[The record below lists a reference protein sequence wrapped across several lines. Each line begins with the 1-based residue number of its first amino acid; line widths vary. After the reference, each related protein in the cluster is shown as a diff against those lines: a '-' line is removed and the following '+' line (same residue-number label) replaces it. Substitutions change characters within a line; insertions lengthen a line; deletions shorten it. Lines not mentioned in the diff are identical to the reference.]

1 MKVKG
6 FLKDVG
12 GASRVTKRRQQNFDN
27 ASATPK
33 PYDPIGAVAK
43 ALHPGFISMK
53 VTDVRDA
60 SPTARTIRFEA
71 PHFPY
76 FMAGQF
82 MTLRLKIGDSL
93 VTRPYSISSSP
104 FQTLGEHPFVEI
116 TIRKPRENGFVADY
130 LYDNVKVGDEFEG
143 EVGLGEF
150 HYGPIRDAHNV
161 VALAGGSGI
170 TPFLS
175 MAREI
180 RFGKLDMNLTILFGS
195 VSEDDIILR
204 KELEECVCDKVKVV
218 HVLSGDNP
226 NWKGE
231 RGFLSA
237 ELIKKYSEGDTTYFV
252 CGPQVMYNFVRKAL
266 EELKVPARRIRF
278 EVFGAP
284 RDITTFEGYPVEL
297 ADKEFRLTVCQ
308 GIHETVIPA
317 KANEPI
323 AVALERAGLK
333 IHTACRS
340 GACGFC
346 RVKVL
351 SGTFYVCPVGDG
363 RRAADKDFGYVHSCA
378 TYPTS
383 DIKIKLNI
391 D

>member
-1 MKVKG
+1 MKIKG

-12 GASRVTKRRQQNFDN
+12 GAGRVTKRRQEVFDN
-27 ASATPK
+27 ASSSPK

-43 ALHPGFISMK
+43 ALHPGFLRFK
-53 VTDVRDA
+53 VEEVRVA
-60 SPTARTIRFEA
+60 SPTAKTIRFVA

-82 MTLRLKIGDSL
+82 MTIRLQIGDSL

-104 FQTLGEHPFVEI
+104 FQTRGEHPFVEI
-116 TIRKPRENGFVADY
+116 TVRKPRADGFVADY

-150 HYGPIRDAHNV
+150 HYDAIRDAKNV

-180 RFGKLDMNLTILFGS
+180 AFGKLDMNLTILFGS
-195 VSEDDIILR
+195 VSEEDIILR
-204 KELEECVCDKVKVV
+204 EELEKCVCDKVNVV

-231 RGFLSA
+231 KGFINA
-237 ELIKKYSEGDTTYFV
+237 ELIQKYTHGDTTYFV
-252 CGPQVMYNFVRKAL
+252 CGPQAMYDFVRKEL
-266 EELKVPARRIRF
+266 EKLKVPARRIRF
-278 EVFGAP
+278 EVFGTP
-284 RDITTFEGYPVEL
+284 RDITKAEGFPLDKADKTFE
-297 ADKEFRLTVCQ
+297 LTVVQ

-317 KANEPI
+317 KATEPI
-323 AVALERAGLK
+323 AVALERSGLK
-333 IHTACRS
+333 VHTACRS

-346 RVKVL
+346 RVLVL
-351 SGTFYVCPVGDG
+351 EGDFFVCPTGDG

-378 TYPTS
+378 TYPLS
-383 DIKIKLNI
+383 NIKIKLNI
-391 D
+391 E

>member
-12 GASRVTKRRQQNFDN
+12 GASRVTKRRQEVYDA
-27 ASATPK
+27 ASAKPN
-33 PYDPIGAVAK
+33 PYDPIGALAK
-43 ALHPGFISMK
+43 ALHPGFIKMK
-53 VTDVRDA
+53 VIEVKDA
-60 SPTARTIRFEA
+60 SKTARTITFAA

-76 FMAGQF
+76 FQAGQF
-82 MTLRLKIGDSL
+82 LTLRIKMGDSL
-93 VTRPYSISSSP
+93 VTRPYSISSAP
-104 FQTLGEHPFVEI
+104 YQTRGEHPIVEI
-116 TIRKPRENGFVADY
+116 TVRKPKADGFVADY
-130 LYDNVKVGDEFEG
+130 LYEKVKVGDEFEG

-150 HYGPIRDAHNV
+150 HYDAIRDAKDV

-180 RFGKLDMNLTILFGS
+180 RFGRLDMNLTILFGS
-195 VSEDDIILR
+195 VDESDIILR

-226 NWKGE
+226 KWKGE
-231 RGFLSA
+231 KGFLNA
-237 ELIKKYSEGDTTYFV
+237 EIIKKYSAKDTTYFV
-252 CGPQVMYNFVRKAL
+252 CGPQVMYNFVKK
-266 EELKVPARRIRF
+266 ELAAMKVPARRIRF
-278 EVFGAP
+278 EVFGQA
-284 RDITTFEGYPVEL
+284 RDITVYEGFPKDLVG
-297 ADKEFRLTVCQ
+297 KEFSITVKQ
-308 GIHETVIPA
+308 GVAETKIKA
-317 KANEPI
+317 KATEPI

-346 RVKVL
+346 RVKVIE
-351 SGTFYVCPVGDG
+351 GTYFVCPENDG
-363 RRAADKDFGYVHSCA
+363 RRHADMDYGYVHSCA

-383 DIKIKLNI
+383 DLVIKINI
-391 D
+391 G